1 MLDKEE
7 KNSWK
12 VFKETTTHNP
22 KHDEFFRYCDKD
34 LGVF

>member
-7 KNSWK
+7 KSSCK
-12 VFKETTTHNP
+12 VFKETTTQDP
-22 KHDEFFRYCDKD
+22 KHDELFRYCDKD